1 MFVTGS
7 VQYPLYTERLILY
20 IVMYPRASSRLNVSH
35 DTDKVY
41 SLSLLPV
48 TVTLPVGP
56 IISIVLTMTNVNDL
70 LSSTV

>member
-7 VQYPLYTERLILY
+7 VQVPLLYTERLMLY
-20 IVMYPRASSRLNVSH
+20 FIMYPRASSRLNGSH

-56 IISIVLTMTNVNDL
+56 IISIVLKIAIAIYYLVP
-70 LSSTV
+70 